1 MISERFR
8 ATYRF
13 VDGEKEAAM
22 QSVCTDAALGLHF
35 INTAHSQILDGIIGA
50 SMIGRDVPL
59 LAEMLAESPAGTR
72 LPAACDEVKVQPAEN
87 LSLCP
92 RMYGEWRGMSERLQN
107 ALQEEELKKNDEK
120 LYKESGIDPSTHII
134 AASFRQQ
141 TLAYALHKVA
151 RACTAEAKAAVARGE
166 LPDLSA
172 SIEAKAQYCSPYNGI
187 CIAIEGLDYT
197 RYQARLLNVN
207 RYLTALDYL
216 RHPTDPP
223 PAGYHIENNT
233 LTFTRYPDH
242 EDEEGMQTVTLPLP
256 GSRL

>member
-1 MISERFR
+1 
-8 ATYRF
+8 
-13 VDGEKEAAM
+13 
-22 QSVCTDAALGLHF
+22 
-35 INTAHSQILDGIIGA
+35 
-50 SMIGRDVPL
+50 
-59 LAEMLAESPAGTR
+59 MLAESPADTR

-107 ALQEEELKKNDEK
+107 ALQAEELKKNDEK
-120 LYKESGIDPSTHII
+120 LYKESGIDPKTHII

-151 RACTAEAKAAVARGE
+151 RACTAEAKAAVARGK

-207 RYLTALDYL
+207 RCLTALDYL
-216 RHPTDPP
+216 RHPTDTP

-233 LTFTRYPDH
+233 LTLTRYPDH